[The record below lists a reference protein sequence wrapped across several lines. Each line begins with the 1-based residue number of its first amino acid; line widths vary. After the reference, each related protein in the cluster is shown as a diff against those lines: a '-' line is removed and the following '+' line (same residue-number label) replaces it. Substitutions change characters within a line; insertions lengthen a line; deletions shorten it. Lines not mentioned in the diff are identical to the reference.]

1 MRVCVCAAAVNCDR
15 EFSSRAA
22 HEGTFSSP
30 GYPSPHPGDITCRYR
45 FHGHGRERVQII
57 FDDVDL
63 NTPSATMPTKTKS
76 VLPPAPLNPV
86 YTIQPVVSRL
96 HRVNKHPIGC
106 QTGLYNRLDNRL
118 YRVNGALVV
127 ISGFKFKLLYIRY
140 CKNRRRQNS
149 SLAPCFLLCLQLYI
163 YVWKRC

>member
-106 QTGLYNRLDNRL
+106 QSGCQTGLTTGLTTVLNEQLF
-118 YRVNGALVV
+118 VQPV
-127 ISGFKFKLLYIRY
+127 IKPGCTTGLT
-140 CKNRRRQNS
+140 NT
-149 SLAPCFLLCLQLYI
+149 
-163 YVWKRC
+163 V